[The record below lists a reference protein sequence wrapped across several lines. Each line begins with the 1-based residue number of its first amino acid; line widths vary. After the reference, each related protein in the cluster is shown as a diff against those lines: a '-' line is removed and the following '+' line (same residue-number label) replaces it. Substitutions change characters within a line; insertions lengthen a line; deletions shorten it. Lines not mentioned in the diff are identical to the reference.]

1 MPTNNG
7 RSVANFCSDLAKL
20 TGIDVRATTGRF
32 MVLAQAMSNIGR
44 QPPLLTGMVKGLLM
58 RHGSRS

>member
-1 MPTNNG
+1 
-7 RSVANFCSDLAKL
+7 
-20 TGIDVRATTGRF
+20 